1 MALPCATSAACPLFS
16 HLEVNRRLGMARFI
30 VIERGTGR
38 VYGDTARYG
47 SAEKVMSP
55 ADAVCLIDRRVGRA
69 ARGFGYTSAGSTEA
83 QYDVYKIRPLETDY
97 VTTRNDEAQAI
108 ARERGSLVASLIS
121 YNS

>member
-1 MALPCATSAACPLFS
+1 
-16 HLEVNRRLGMARFI
+16 MARFI

-83 QYDVYKIRPLETDY
+83 QYDVYKVQPLGPDRATASD
-97 VTTRNDEAQAI
+97 DEAQAL
-108 ARERGSLVASLIS
+108 ADEPGSLVASLVS

>member
-1 MALPCATSAACPLFS
+1 V
-16 HLEVNRRLGMARFI
+16 HLIGVLVVSLQPKGGGRLDMTRFI

-47 SAEKVMSP
+47 SAEKVTSP

-69 ARGFGYTSAGSTEA
+69 TRGFGYTSAGSSEA
-83 QYDVYKIRPLETDY
+83 QYDVYKVQSPGPDRPTASE
-97 VTTRNDEAQAI
+97 DEAQAL